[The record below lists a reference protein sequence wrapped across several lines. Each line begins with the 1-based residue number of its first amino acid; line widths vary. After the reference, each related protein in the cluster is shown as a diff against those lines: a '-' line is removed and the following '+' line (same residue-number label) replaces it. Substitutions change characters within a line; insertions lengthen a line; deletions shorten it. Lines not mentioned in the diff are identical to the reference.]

1 MKNEPHKLVLQLI
14 VMLLHFQ
21 RKLILFQKSYKGTRE
36 GNIFKGRNWET
47 TGAVDARSCLNLLLL
62 LWNDLS
68 HNFLRSSAYFCGNS
82 VWFIQDWHWS
92 PVSYSGSPVLH
103 GCQNLQSQIISC
115 SHNLCAD
122 KKHSHTEIEDKMSS
136 CWKGFQ
142 STKFTLSLYA
152 SVIKCVGRLHNH
164 MLIGMT

>member
-1 MKNEPHKLVLQLI
+1 MLLSVQKQYSGQHNSVKNEPHKLVQQLI

-68 HNFLRSSAYFCGNS
+68 YNFLRSSAYFCGNR

-92 PVSYSGSPVLH
+92 PVSYSGSPVLTWMSEFAITNY
-103 GCQNLQSQIISC
+103 QLQSQLMC
-115 SHNLCAD
+115 RQKAFPYRD
-122 KKHSHTEIEDKMSS
+122 R
-136 CWKGFQ
+136 G
-142 STKFTLSLYA
+142 
-152 SVIKCVGRLHNH
+152 
-164 MLIGMT
+164 